1 MVQVTN
7 KKRHQLQESQESSS
21 LGEVIDEEPEELL
34 EENLVDEEEE
44 EEEEEESHLER
55 AVLALDLA
63 DRGSERG
70 VEQFDVVLPQPRKER
85 RRWEEANYIQRKD
98 QFHSQPCMM

>member
-21 LGEVIDEEPEELL
+21 LGEVIDGEPEELL
-34 EENLVDEEEE
+34 GENLVGECEE

-63 DRGSERG
+63 DQASSGSVTG

-85 RRWEEANYIQRKD
+85 RRWEETNDI
-98 QFHSQPCMM
+98 

>member
-1 MVQVTN
+1 M
-7 KKRHQLQESQESSS
+7 
-21 LGEVIDEEPEELL
+21 GELVDGEPEELL

-44 EEEEEESHLER
+44 EEEEEGHLER

-63 DRGSERG
+63 DQGGGSGSETG

-85 RRWEEANYIQRKD
+85 RR
-98 QFHSQPCMM
+98 

>member
-1 MVQVTN
+1 MTN

-21 LGEVIDEEPEELL
+21 LGEVIDGEPEELL
-34 EENLVDEEEE
+34 EENLVHEDE

-63 DRGSERG
+63 DRESSGSER
-70 VEQFDVVLPQPRKER
+70 VEQFDVSLPQPRKER
-85 RRWEEANYIQRKD
+85 RR
-98 QFHSQPCMM
+98 